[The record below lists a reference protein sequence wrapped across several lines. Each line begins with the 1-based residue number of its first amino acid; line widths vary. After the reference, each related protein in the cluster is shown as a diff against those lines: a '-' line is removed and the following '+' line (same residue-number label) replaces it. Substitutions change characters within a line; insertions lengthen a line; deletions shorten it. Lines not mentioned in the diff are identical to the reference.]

1 MMTTSRR
8 FQMTSQRKRGQQQ
21 EMQWEKGELSS
32 SGAGGSTRRTLST
45 ASKNNRERERE
56 WDWAW
61 HFQLIKVL
69 RLQLTESFDPD
80 GAA

>member
-21 EMQWEKGELSS
+21 EKQWEKGELSS

-45 ASKNNRERERE
+45 ASKNNRGRAGLGVALSAHKSAATAIDR
-56 WDWAW
+56 
-61 HFQLIKVL
+61 VL
-69 RLQLTESFDPD
+69 
-80 GAA
+80 